1 LHTVVASLFLRNF
14 RQPPKPPNVTDA
26 ARDVATLQFDL
37 TDADTTVQL
46 RAGISSVSTANAH
59 NIYRGTWL
67 PLGKIKDGGKLG
79 YILSKTPTEWGAA
92 PELTPPSGPN
102 ADCSQPT
109 ATPLAPP
116 VQVAQ

>member
-1 LHTVVASLFLRNF
+1 MRLTYADAASVVATS
-14 RQPPKPPNVTDA
+14 
-26 ARDVATLQFDL
+26 QFDL

-46 RAGISSVSTANAH
+46 RVGISSVSIANAH
-59 NIYRGTWL
+59 NTYRGTWL
-67 PLGKIKDGGKLG
+67 PLDKMKDGGKLG

-102 ADCSQPT
+102 ADYSQPT

-116 VQVAQ
+116 VQVTQ